1 MSDDSDRRPRRERPT
16 GSERELDPRIAARL
30 AARAAK
36 AAEDAD
42 QGLERTAADVT
53 DPSTYMG
60 PADTLAGAPSQGG
73 ILGES
78 GRGKIDGLAKITGKA
93 IFADDIRLPRMAYAK
108 VLRSPHPHAR
118 IVSIDRTEALALPG
132 VLAVVTGEEL
142 PERHG
147 AIPVAMDETA
157 LALEKVR
164 YVGEPVACVCAVD
177 EETAW
182 EACRRVKVVY
192 ELLDPILTIDDALD
206 ESKPAIHDWRRK
218 QSNVLRRVHQSYGDV
233 DAAFDGSD
241 VVLEDVYEYPAS
253 THVPLEAH
261 CAVAAPGDQGR
272 ITIWTSTQ
280 NPHYMHRT
288 LARVLGMEQS
298 DIRLIKPDIGAGYG
312 GKCDT
317 FVSDLMAAYLARK
330 LGRPVKFAM
339 EREEVFYAH
348 RGRHRTRM
356 WLKMGMK
363 KDGTITAVDF
373 KAWADGGAYSSYGVV
388 TAYYLGVFMPLPYK
402 LENYRFTSWRLYTNM
417 PPAGPKRGHG
427 AIQPRFALEVH
438 LDRMAR
444 QLGLEPAAVRAHN
457 MFEPNSITVNGL
469 RITSMALG
477 ECMDRVR
484 AASGYDHKRGKLGP
498 GRGIGIA
505 ASAYMCGA
513 LHPIYQT
520 DTPHSGVQVKIDRSG
535 RVTIFTGTADCGQG
549 SNHMVAC
556 VVAERLGIRP
566 EQCTV
571 IEADSDLC
579 PVDLGSYSSRVTF
592 MAGNAALHAAEK
604 LRAQLVQAAADKLG
618 VAPETVEARGGRYT
632 AGEQSITWTDLI
644 ELAESTYGTLGATGS
659 YRPPKIG
666 SRFRR
671 QSVGP
676 SPAYS
681 FTAQVAEVSVD
692 EETGIVTVHKMWAA
706 HDLGRTLHKE
716 IAEGQ
721 IEGCV
726 YMGVGEALLEEQSY
740 KNGIMRT
747 PSILEYRIP
756 TIFDTPEIE
765 ALLVESHDPEGPFGA
780 KECGE
785 GPQLS
790 TVPAIANAIYD
801 AAGIWLTHPPFT
813 PDKVLKALKE
823 RDRARARGADQ

>member
-1 MSDDSDRRPRRERPT
+1 MDRTDDLDRK
-16 GSERELDPRIAARL
+16 AAMEKRVAERL

-36 AAEDAD
+36 EAAQAQQAE
-42 QGLERTAADVT
+42 ERTAADVT

-60 PADTLAGAPSQGG
+60 PADTRSGQPAEGGVVGAG
-73 ILGES
+73 
-78 GRGKIDGLAKITGKA
+78 GRGKIDGLAKITGRA
-93 IFADDIRLPRMAYAK
+93 IFADDLKLPRMAHAK

-118 IVSIDRTEALALPG
+118 IVSIDTHEALAMEG
-132 VLAVVTGEEL
+132 VLAVVVGTDL
-142 PERHG
+142 PTRHG
-147 AIPVAMDETA
+147 AIPVVMDETA
-157 LALEKVR
+157 LALDKVR
-164 YVGEPVACVCAVD
+164 YIGEPVACVCATS
-177 EETAW
+177 EELAW
-182 EACRRVKVVY
+182 LACQRINVVY
-192 ELLDPILTIDDALD
+192 ELLPPVLTIEDALD
-206 ESKPAIHDWRRK
+206 ADKPAIHEWRRK
-218 QSNVLRRVHQSYGDV
+218 GGNVLRKVDQSYGDV
-233 DAAFDGSD
+233 DAALAGSD
-241 VVLEDVYEYPAS
+241 LVLEESYEYPAS

-261 CAVAAPGDQGR
+261 CAVAAPSDEGR
-272 ITIWTSTQ
+272 LTVWSSTQ

-288 LARVLGMEQS
+288 LARVLGMDQAS
-298 DIRLIKPDIGAGYG
+298 IRLIKPDVGAGYG

-317 FVSDLMAAYLARK
+317 FCSDILSAHLARK
-330 LGRPVKFAM
+330 LGRPVKMAM

-356 WLKMGMK
+356 WLKMGMN
-363 KDGTITAVDF
+363 KDGRITAIDF

-388 TAYYLGVFMPLPYK
+388 TSYYLGVFMPLPYR
-402 LENYRFTSWRLYTNM
+402 LDNYRFESTRLYTNH

-444 QLGLEPAAVRAHN
+444 TLGLEPADVRAN
-457 MFEPNSITVNGL
+457 NLFPPDSITVNGL
-469 RITSMALG
+469 RITSMGLPDCLAQ
-477 ECMDRVR
+477 VR
-484 AASGYDHKRGKLGP
+484 EASGYDEKVGLHDSGP
-498 GRGIGIA
+498 FKRGIGLA

-520 DTPHSGVQVKIDRSG
+520 DTPHSGIQLKIDRSG
-535 RVTIFTGTADCGQG
+535 RVTAFTGTADCGQG

-556 VVAERLGIRP
+556 VVAERLGIQP
-566 EQCTV
+566 EMITV

-592 MAGNAALHAAEK
+592 MAGNAALHAAETM
-604 LRAQLVQAAADKLG
+604 RSRLVTAVADKFG
-618 VAPETVEARGGRYT
+618 VPPEDVLCCDGQYS
-632 AGEQSITWTDLI
+632 AGDQSLKWTDVI
-644 ELAESTYGTLGATGS
+644 ELAESRFGTLGATGS

-681 FTAQVAEVSVD
+681 FTAQVAEVTVD
-692 EETGIVTVHKMWAA
+692 EETGIVTVHDIWAA
-706 HDLGRTLHKE
+706 HDLGRVLHPE
-716 IAEGQ
+716 IAMGQ

-726 YMGVGEALLEEQSY
+726 YMGVGEAMLEEQRY
-740 KNGIMRT
+740 RDGVMTT

-756 TIFDTPEIE
+756 TIYDTPEIH
-765 ALLVESHDPEGPFGA
+765 AILVESHDPEGPFGA

-790 TVPAIANAIYD
+790 TVPAIANAIFH
-801 AAGIWLTHPPFT
+801 ASGIWLTHPPFT
-813 PDKVLKALKE
+813 PEKVLRALRQ
-823 RDRARARGADQ
+823 RDLQRAREAT

>member
-1 MSDDSDRRPRRERPT
+1 MKDDKTKGRRAD
-16 GSERELDPRIAARL
+16 RELDPRIAARL
-30 AARAAK
+30 AARAAR
-36 AAEDAD
+36 AAKE
-42 QGLERTAADVT
+42 QEKGLERTAGDVT

-60 PADTLAGAPSQGG
+60 PDDTLCRAPAEGRV
-73 ILGES
+73 LGES
-78 GRGKIDGLAKITGKA
+78 GTGKVDGLAKITGRA
-93 IFADDIRLPRMAYAK
+93 IFADDIRLPRMAYVK
-108 VLRSPHPHAR
+108 LLRSPHPHAR
-118 IVSIDRTEALALPG
+118 IASLDATDALAMHG
-132 VLAVVTGEEL
+132 VLDVAVGPDL
-142 PERHG
+142 PVRHG
-147 AIPVAMDETA
+147 AIPVAQDETA
-157 LALEKVR
+157 LAVDKVR
-164 YVGEPVACVCAVD
+164 YVGEPVAAVCAVS
-177 EETAW
+177 EEIAW
-182 EACRRVKVVY
+182 EACRRIKVVY
-192 ELLDPILTIDDALD
+192 ELLDPVLSIEDALSD
-206 ESKPAIHDWRRK
+206 DKPIIHDWKRK
-218 QSNVLRRVHQSYGDV
+218 KSNVLRRVYQTYGDV
-233 DAAFDGSD
+233 DKAFDDSD
-241 VVLEDVYEYPAS
+241 LVLEDEYEYPGS

-261 CAVAAPGDQGR
+261 CAVAQPLEGGR
-272 ITIWTSTQ
+272 LQVWSSTQ

-288 LARVLGMEQS
+288 LARVLDMEQA
-298 DIRLIKPDIGAGYG
+298 DIRLVKPDVGAGYG

-317 FVSDLMAAYLARK
+317 FCSDILASHFARR
-330 LGRPVKFAM
+330 LGRPVKLAM

-363 KDGTITAVDF
+363 KDGTITAIDF
-373 KAWADGGAYSSYGVV
+373 KAWADGGAYSSFGVV
-388 TAYYLGVFMPLPYK
+388 TSYYLGVFMPLPYK
-402 LENYRFTSWRLYTNM
+402 LENYRFTTWRLYTNK

-444 QLGLEPAAVRAHN
+444 QLGLEPADVRVAN
-457 MFEPNSITVNGL
+457 MFGPDSITVNGL
-469 RITSMALG
+469 RITSMGLG
-477 ECMDRVR
+477 DCMEQVR
-484 AASGYDHKRGKLGP
+484 ARSGYDHKAGTL
-498 GRGIGIA
+498 GRGRGVGLA

-513 LHPIYQT
+513 LHPVYQT
-520 DTPHSGVQVKIDRSG
+520 NTPHSGVQVKIDRSG

-549 SNHMVAC
+549 SNHMVAAI
-556 VVAERLGIRP
+556 VSERLGIRP

-571 IEADSDLC
+571 IESDSDLC

-604 LRAQLVQAAADKLG
+604 LRKLLVAAAADKLG
-618 VAPETVEARGGRYT
+618 VDTDAIRCHDGIYEAGDR
-632 AGEQSITWTDLI
+632 SLSWTDVI

-681 FTAQVAEVSVD
+681 FTAQVAEVTVD
-692 EETGIVTVHKMWAA
+692 EETGIVTVDRMWAA
-706 HDLGRTLHKE
+706 HDLGRTLHRE

-726 YMGVGEALLEEQSY
+726 YMGVGEAMLEDQVY
-740 KNGIMRT
+740 KDGVMRT
-747 PSILEYRIP
+747 PSMLEYRVP
-756 TIFDTPEIE
+756 TIYDTPEIH
-765 ALLVESHDPEGPFGA
+765 AILVESHDPEGPYGA

-801 AAGIWLTHPPFT
+801 ASGIWLTHPPFT
-813 PDKVLKALKE
+813 PERVLKALRK
-823 RDRARARGADQ
+823 RDRERARAAAAQAQE

>member
-1 MSDDSDRRPRRERPT
+1 MDDRKAELER
-16 GSERELDPRIAARL
+16 RIAERM

-36 AAEDAD
+36 EQAAQAEEP
-42 QGLERTAADVT
+42 LERTAADVT

-60 PADTLAGAPSQGG
+60 PADTRSRKPAEGG
-73 ILGES
+73 VVGGG
-78 GRGKIDGLAKITGKA
+78 GRGKVDGLAKITGRA
-93 IFADDIRLPRMAYAK
+93 LFADDLKLPRMAHVK

-118 IVSIDRTEALALPG
+118 IVSVDTTDALAMDG
-132 VLAVVTGEEL
+132 VLAVVLGEEL
-142 PERHG
+142 PIRHG
-147 AIPVAMDETA
+147 AIPVAQDETA
-157 LALEKVR
+157 LAIEKVR
-164 YVGEPVACVCAVD
+164 YVGEPVAAVCATS
-177 EETAW
+177 EEVAW

-192 ELLDPILTIDDALD
+192 ELLDPVLTIDDALD
-206 ESKPAIHDWRRK
+206 PAKPVIHDWRRK
-218 QSNVLRRVHQSYGDV
+218 GGNVLRSVQQAYGDV
-233 DAAFDGSD
+233 DDAFAKSD
-241 VVLEDVYEYPAS
+241 LVVEQEYEYPAS

-261 CAVAAPGDQGR
+261 CAVASPQDGGR
-272 ITIWTSTQ
+272 LTIWSSTQ

-288 LARVLGMEQS
+288 LARVLEMDQAA
-298 DIRLIKPDIGAGYG
+298 IRLIKPDVGAGYG

-317 FVSDLMAAYLARK
+317 FCSDILAGHLARK
-330 LGRPVKFAM
+330 LNRPVKMAM

-356 WLKMGMK
+356 WLKMGMM
-363 KDGTITAVDF
+363 KDGTITAIDF

-388 TAYYLGVFMPLPYK
+388 TSYYLGVFMPLPYR
-402 LENYRFTSWRLYTNM
+402 LEHYRFSSTRLYTNH

-444 QLGLEPAAVRAHN
+444 QLGLEPADVRVKN
-457 MFEPNSITVNGL
+457 MFGPDSVTVNGL
-469 RITSMALG
+469 RITSMGLG
-477 ECMDRVR
+477 ECLERVR
-484 AASGYDHKRGKLGP
+484 RDSGYDNKVNQPGEGPVKRGVGL
-498 GRGIGIA
+498 A
-505 ASAYMCGA
+505 ASAYMCGS

-549 SNHMVAC
+549 SNHMVAT
-556 VVAERLGIRP
+556 VVSERLGITP
-566 EQCTV
+566 EDCTV

-592 MAGNAALHAAEK
+592 MAGNAALQAAER
-604 LRAQLVQAAADKLG
+604 LREQLVAAAADKLG
-618 VAPETVEARGGRYT
+618 VEPSDVVCCERSYT
-632 AGEQSITWTDLI
+632 AGDQTLSWTDVI
-644 ELAESTYGTLGATGS
+644 ELAESRFGTLGATGS

-692 EETGIVTVHKMWAA
+692 EETGFVTVHEMWAA
-706 HDLGRTLHKE
+706 HDLGRVLHKE

-726 YMGVGEALLEEQSY
+726 YMGVGEAMAEDQSY
-740 KNGIMRT
+740 RDGVMRT
-747 PSILEYRIP
+747 PSLLEYRVP
-756 TIFDTPEIE
+756 TVFDTPEIH
-765 ALLVESHDPEGPFGA
+765 AILVESHDPEGPYGA

-790 TVPAIANAIYD
+790 TVPAIANAIFD
-801 AAGIWLTHPPFT
+801 ASGIWLSHPPFT
-813 PDKVLKALKE
+813 PERVLKALRQ
-823 RDRARARGADQ
+823 RDQKAAAAQMSTRSPSPGQ

>member
-1 MSDDSDRRPRRERPT
+1 MARKDDIEARV
-16 GSERELDPRIAARL
+16 AARL
-30 AARAAK
+30 AARAAREQQR
-36 AAEDAD
+36 AEEP
-42 QGLERTAADVT
+42 LERSAADVT

-60 PADTLAGAPSQGG
+60 PADTHCRQVAEGGVVGA
-73 ILGES
+73 S
-78 GRGKIDGLAKITGKA
+78 GQGKIDGLAKITGKA
-93 IFADDIRLPRMAYAK
+93 RFADDIKLPRMAHAK

-118 IVSIDRTEALALPG
+118 IVSIDASDALAMDG
-132 VLAVVTGEEL
+132 VLAVVLGEDL
-142 PERHG
+142 PTRHG
-147 AIPVAMDETA
+147 AIPVAQDETA
-157 LALEKVR
+157 LALGKVR
-164 YVGEPVACVCAVD
+164 YVGEPVACVCALT
-177 EETAW
+177 EELARQ
-182 EACRRVKVVY
+182 ACRQIRVVY
-192 ELLDPILTIDDALD
+192 ELLEPILSIEDAQD
-206 ESKPAIHDWRRK
+206 ESKPAIHDWKRK
-218 QSNVLRRVHQSYGDV
+218 QTNVLRKVEQSYGDV
-233 DAAFDGSD
+233 DAAFADSD
-241 VVLEDVYEYPAS
+241 LVLEDSYEYPAS

-261 CAVAAPGDQGR
+261 CAVAAPQDDGR
-272 ITIWTSTQ
+272 LTVWSSTQ

-288 LARVLGMEQS
+288 LARVLGMDS
-298 DIRLIKPDIGAGYG
+298 AAIRLIKPDVGAGYG

-317 FVSDLMAAYLARK
+317 FCTDILASHLARS

-363 KDGTITAVDF
+363 RDGTITAIDF

-388 TAYYLGVFMPLPYK
+388 TAYYLGVFMPLPYR
-402 LENYRFTSWRLYTNM
+402 LEHYRFTSTRLYTNH

-438 LDRMAR
+438 LDRMATR
-444 QLGLEPAAVRAHN
+444 LGLDPAQVREQN
-457 MFEPNSITVNGL
+457 MFGPDSVTVNGL
-469 RITSMALG
+469 RITSMGLG
-477 ECMDRVR
+477 ECLQRVR
-484 AASGYDHKRGKLGP
+484 ADSGYDLRRARKEP
-498 GRGIGIA
+498 GRGMGLA

-549 SNHMVAC
+549 SNQMVAQII
-556 VVAERLGIRP
+556 AERLGVQP
-566 EQCTV
+566 QDCTV

-592 MAGNAALHAAEK
+592 MAGNAALDAADK
-604 LRAQLVQAAADKLG
+604 LRALLVAAAADKLG
-618 VAPETVEARGGRYT
+618 VAPEDIVCRDRHLR
-632 AGEQSITWTDLI
+632 AGEASLSWTDAI
-644 ELAESTYGTLGATGS
+644 ELAESRFGTLGATGS

-681 FTAQVAEVSVD
+681 FTAQVADLSVD
-692 EETGIVTVHKMWAA
+692 EETGIITIHKIWAA
-706 HDLGRTLHKE
+706 HDLGRILHRE

-726 YMGVGEALLEEQSY
+726 SMGVGEAMLEDQVY
-740 KNGIMRT
+740 KDGVMRT
-747 PSILEYRIP
+747 PSLLEYRVP
-756 TIFDTPEIE
+756 TVYDTPEIE
-765 ALLVESHDPEGPFGA
+765 AILVESHDPEGPFGA

-790 TVPAIANAIYD
+790 TVPAIANAIHD
-801 AAGIWLTHPPFT
+801 ACGIWLTHPPFT
-813 PDKVLKALKE
+813 PDKVLAALRA
-823 RDRARARGADQ
+823 RDRQRASAATQEPPC

>member
-1 MSDDSDRRPRRERPT
+1 MNDDNTKGRRRD
-16 GSERELDPRIAARL
+16 RELDPRIAARL
-30 AARAAK
+30 AARAAR
-36 AAEDAD
+36 AAREQE
-42 QGLERTAADVT
+42 QGLERTARDVT

-60 PADTLAGAPSQGG
+60 PEDTLSGAPAEGRV
-73 ILGES
+73 IGES
-78 GRGKIDGLAKITGKA
+78 GTGKVDGLAKITGRA
-93 IFADDIRLPRMAYAK
+93 IFADDIRLPRMAFVK
-108 VLRSPHPHAR
+108 LLRSPHPHAR
-118 IVSIDRTEALALPG
+118 IASLDVSEALAMRG
-132 VLAVVTGEEL
+132 VLDVAVGPDL
-142 PERHG
+142 PVRHG
-147 AIPVAMDETA
+147 AIPVAQDETA
-157 LALEKVR
+157 LAIEKVR
-164 YVGEPVACVCAVD
+164 YVGEPVAAVCAVS
-177 EETAW
+177 EEIAW
-182 EACRRVKVVY
+182 EACRRIKVVY
-192 ELLDPILTIDDALD
+192 ELLDPVLSIDDALSD
-206 ESKPAIHDWRRK
+206 DKPIIHDWKRK
-218 QSNVLRRVHQSYGDV
+218 KSNVLRRVHQTYGDV
-233 DAAFDGSD
+233 DKAFEDSD
-241 VVLEDVYEYPAS
+241 LVFEDVYEYPAS

-261 CAVAAPGDQGR
+261 CAVATPLDGGR
-272 ITIWTSTQ
+272 LQVWSSTQ

-288 LARVLGMEQS
+288 LARVLGMDTA
-298 DIRLIKPDIGAGYG
+298 DIRLIKPDVGAGYG

-317 FVSDLMAAYLARK
+317 FCSDILAAYFARK
-330 LGRPVKFAM
+330 LGRPVKMAM

-363 KDGTITAVDF
+363 KDGTITAIDF

-388 TAYYLGVFMPLPYK
+388 TSYYLGVFMPLPYK
-402 LENYRFTSWRLYTNM
+402 LEHYRFTSWRLYTNK

-444 QLGLEPAAVRAHN
+444 QLGLEPADVRLHN
-457 MFEPNSITVNGL
+457 MFGPDSITVNGL
-469 RITSMALG
+469 RITSMGLA
-477 ECMDRVR
+477 ECMEQVR
-484 AASGYDHKRGKLGP
+484 AHSGYDRKRGRLGK
-498 GRGIGIA
+498 GRGVGIA

-513 LHPIYQT
+513 LHPVYQT
-520 DTPHSGVQVKIDRSG
+520 NTPHSGVQVKIDRSG

-549 SNHMVAC
+549 SNHMVAAI
-556 VVAERLGIRP
+556 VAERLGIRP

-571 IEADSDLC
+571 VEADSDLC

-592 MAGNAALHAAEK
+592 MAGNAALHAADK
-604 LRAQLVQAAADKLG
+604 LRKLLVAAAADKLG
-618 VAPETVEARGGRYT
+618 VAPDAITCHDGRYE
-632 AGEQSITWTDLI
+632 AGERGLSWTDVV

-681 FTAQVAEVSVD
+681 FTAQVAEVTVD
-692 EETGIVTVHKMWAA
+692 EETGIVTVDRVWAA
-706 HDLGRTLHKE
+706 HDLGRTLHRE

-726 YMGVGEALLEEQSY
+726 YMGVGEAMLEEQVY
-740 KNGIMRT
+740 KDGVMRT
-747 PSILEYRIP
+747 PSMLEYRVP
-756 TIFDTPEIE
+756 TIYDTPEIH
-765 ALLVESHDPEGPFGA
+765 AILVESHDPEGPYGA

-801 AAGIWLTHPPFT
+801 ACGIWLTHPPFT
-813 PDKVLKALKE
+813 PERVLKALRK
-823 RDRARARGADQ
+823 RDRERARAAAAQAQE